1 MWESAR
7 ERDTPAEGERGLGR
21 RLQLA
26 WDRVCPALCWLQMCL
41 EVRRARLKQCGGCS
55 MVGEHGLGKEL
66 QDLKSWEVKHTL
78 VSLPLPDLPTLWLF
92 LASSSL

>member
-1 MWESAR
+1 MKKKNVLYLRDGKGDGVWESAR

-41 EVRRARLKQCGGCS
+41 EVRKARLKQCGGCS
-55 MVGEHGLGKEL
+55 TVGEHGLGK
-66 QDLKSWEVKHTL
+66 
-78 VSLPLPDLPTLWLF
+78 
-92 LASSSL
+92 